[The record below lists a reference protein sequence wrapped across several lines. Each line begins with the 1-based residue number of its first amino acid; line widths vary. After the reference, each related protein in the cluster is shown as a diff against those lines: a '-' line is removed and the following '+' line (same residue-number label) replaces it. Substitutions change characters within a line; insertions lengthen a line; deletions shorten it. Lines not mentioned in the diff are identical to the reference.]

1 MSTNSELR
9 ERYSLATFLILTPL
23 LSLAIPLF
31 LPLPPEIIP
40 LTMVLVPALLA
51 ILLTA
56 LTQGGSGVAAL
67 LARLVQWRVGIKWFA
82 IAFAL
87 ALGLRLAISVL
98 ALLLGWIPAIQLTPW
113 SLPEYIIIGVF
124 IVIGAVT
131 EELGWRG
138 YVLPRLLAG
147 RSALSTA
154 LFIGVIWG
162 IVHLGLILPGQM
174 NAGSHWLPNILYIVG
189 LSVVLTWLYVQTGG
203 SLVIPI
209 LFHFGQSYF
218 VFLNGGI
225 TLSQQLWLMT
235 GVMLG
240 IGLVLILFYGRNLQ
254 RSPVQKPTL
263 VSASQAESKS

>member
-1 MSTNSELR
+1 M
-9 ERYSLATFLILTPL
+9 
-23 LSLAIPLF
+23 
-31 LPLPPEIIP
+31 
-40 LTMVLVPALLA
+40 
-51 ILLTA
+51 
-56 LTQGGSGVAAL
+56 
-67 LARLVQWRVGIKWFA
+67 
-82 IAFAL
+82 
-87 ALGLRLAISVL
+87 
-98 ALLLGWIPAIQLTPW
+98 
-113 SLPEYIIIGVF
+113 
-124 IVIGAVT
+124 AVT

-138 YVLPRLLAG
+138 YVLPRLLTS
-147 RSALSTA
+147 RSALSSA

-174 NAGSHWLPNILYIVG
+174 NAGSHWLPSILYIVG
-189 LSVVLTWLYVQTGG
+189 LSVILTWLYVQTGG